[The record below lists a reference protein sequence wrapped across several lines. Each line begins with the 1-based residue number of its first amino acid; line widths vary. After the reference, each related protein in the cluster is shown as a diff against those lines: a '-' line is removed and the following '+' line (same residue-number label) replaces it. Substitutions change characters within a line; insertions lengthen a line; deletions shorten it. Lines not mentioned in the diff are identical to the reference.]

1 MNKDK
6 QQTIKDL
13 QALRNIGPVTAKRL
27 YSIGIKTLEQMR
39 RSDPEELY
47 KKLKKKGGGILD
59 KCVLYQLRGA
69 ILNVPWPKCRN
80 ITKYSKGRLKNKIE
94 RS

>member
-13 QALRNIGPVTAKRL
+13 QALQNIGPATAKRL

-69 ILNVPWPKCRN
+69 ILNAPWPKCKN
-80 ITKYSKGRLKNKIE
+80 IIKYSKGRIKK
-94 RS
+94 